1 MAFLSP
7 LQFTLVALAGW
18 VNREQAKAIDYLK
31 TENRVLREVVGGK
44 RLPLNDDQRRRLAVK
59 GKELG
64 RRLLSEVATIV
75 TPDTILRWHRRLVAK
90 KWDYSDRR
98 KTTGRPAT
106 EAELVKLVVE
116 IARANPI
123 WGYDRIQGA
132 LANLGHN
139 LSASTIGNILRDHG
153 IEPAP
158 DRKKRTRWRAFL
170 RSHWDCIAATDFF
183 TTEVWTKDG
192 LVTFYVLFVIEL
204 ATRKV
209 EIAGI
214 TVSPNEAWM
223 RQMAYNLTNF
233 QDGFLNG
240 KRYLIMDRDTKYC
253 ESFRAALEQE
263 GVESV
268 RLPPRS
274 PNLNAYAERFVRS
287 IKEECLDRMIFFG
300 EKSLRHAI
308 KQYVEHYHHERNHQ
322 GLDNKLIA
330 PEDDVGNS
338 DGEIDCRERLG
349 GLLRYYHRNAA

>member
-1 MAFLSP
+1 MTLFSP

-18 VNREQAKAIDYLK
+18 VNREQTNAIDYLK
-31 TENRVLREVVGGK
+31 TENRVLREMVGRR
-44 RLPLNDDQRRRLAVK
+44 RLPLNDNQRRRLAVK
-59 GKELG
+59 GKQLG

-90 KWDYSDRR
+90 KWDYNDRR
-98 KTTGRPAT
+98 KTTGRPRT
-106 EAELVKLVVE
+106 DSDLVKLVVE
-116 IARANPI
+116 IARVNPT

-132 LANLGHN
+132 LANLGHD
-139 LSASTIGNILRDHG
+139 LSASTIGNILRDAG

-158 DRKKRTRWRAFL
+158 DRQKATRWREFL
-170 RSHWDCIAATDFF
+170 KSHWDCIAATDFF
-183 TTEVWTKDG
+183 TTEVWTKGG

-214 TVSPNEAWM
+214 TVSPNEKWM

-233 QDGFLNG
+233 QDGFLRDH
-240 KRYLIMDRDTKYC
+240 RYLIMDRDTKYC

-300 EKSLRHAI
+300 ENSLRHAI
-308 KQYVEHYHHERNHQ
+308 AQFVEHYHQERNHQ
-322 GLDNKLIA
+322 GLDNKLIV
-330 PEDDVGNS
+330 PEDDVGKQN
-338 DGEIDCRERLG
+338 GEIASRERLG
-349 GLLRYYHRNAA
+349 GMLRYYHRKAA